1 MPAEQSVRLEL
12 LRIGNRNMGRI
23 IGVCVVLLYLSSC
36 ASNPK
41 SRNNKIYNSANAH
54 IELAI
59 AYLSDGNT
67 DAALEQM
74 QKSEDIAARNPELD
88 HAYAIYYQRIGE
100 NEKSEQRFIS
110 ALRVEPSNPRYNNN
124 YGVLLSQLG
133 KYEEASKKFQAAYSQ
148 KKYDSRAEAYENY
161 GDIKRRE
168 GEYSASIN
176 AYNEALKINPDW
188 FIIHLKIA
196 QVRYNEGR
204 FVDAYR
210 RFSTYMIS
218 LEKINVLPSK
228 QDIELGLGIAASIKD
243 YEKVTEYQQM
253 LENIYPN

>member
-12 LRIGNRNMGRI
+12 LRISNRNVGKV
-23 IGVCVVLLYLSSC
+23 IGVCIVLLYLSSC

-41 SRNNKIYNSANAH
+41 SRNSKIFNSANAH

-67 DAALEQM
+67 GAALEQL
-74 QKSEDIAARNPELD
+74 QKSEEIAARNPELD
-88 HAYAIYYQRIGE
+88 HAYAVYYQRIGE
-100 NEKSEQRFIS
+100 NEKSEKYFIS
-110 ALRVEPSNPRYNNN
+110 ALRSQPSNPRYNNN
-124 YGVLLSQLG
+124 YGVLLGQLG
-133 KYEEASKKFQAAYSQ
+133 KFEEAAEKFQAAYSQ
-148 KKYDSRAEAYENY
+148 KKYDNRAEAYENY

-168 GEYSASIN
+168 GEYSVSIN
-176 AYNEALKINPDW
+176 AYNEALKINPSW

-204 FVDAYR
+204 FADAHDN
-210 RFSTYMIS
+210 FESYMLN
-218 LEKINVLPSK
+218 LEKINVFPSK

-243 YEKVTEYQQM
+243 YAKVTEYQQM
-253 LENIYPN
+253 LENRYPN